1 MRSIRRFNGGSFGFG
16 IIITTCFSLAGYMNN
31 LLYVIK
37 GTGAIDA
44 EMVLSIVGAV
54 FFPLG
59 VIHGIYLWF

>member
-1 MRSIRRFNGGSFGFG
+1 MRSIRRFNDGRSL
-16 IIITTCFSLAGYMNN
+16 IIITTCFSLTGYMNN
-31 LLYVIK
+31 LLYVIT

-44 EMVLSIVGAV
+44 EMILSIVGAV

>member
-1 MRSIRRFNGGSFGFG
+1 MRSIRRFNGGSFGFD
-16 IIITTCFSLAGYMNN
+16 IIIITCFSLAGYMNN
-31 LLYVIK
+31 LLYVIT